1 MNYLLRT
8 SFRRAMYNKTTHRD
22 SLPSRIWKCVTGLLQ
37 WPPLPPPLSPH
48 LVPTAPKRTQWA
60 WDVVKWDWRRVAE
73 SGRITGV
80 CRQTADRERNWVRE
94 RPPRGRSS
102 TSRQMH
108 CQRFAY
114 STIAVMLSSPWPNIR
129 DKTLDEWGFSS
140 LLHDH
145 PVLCYSW
152 ITAWEHPNHLPPWLS
167 CRTHSLADCSFP
179 KQMIKSMLLKSYFVI
194 FAVWE
199 KYIILWKV
207 EGWVVLRHPK
217 VLHFLNTS

>member
-129 DKTLDEWGFSS
+129 DKTLDEWKKKEKTEDWGASALFVRLFLCASRPSS
-140 LLHDH
+140 L
-145 PVLCYSW
+145 VLQL
-152 ITAWEHPNHLPPWLS
+152 NHCMRASKPPA
-167 CRTHSLADCSFP
+167 SL
-179 KQMIKSMLLKSYFVI
+179 
-194 FAVWE
+194 
-199 KYIILWKV
+199 IILQ
-207 EGWVVLRHPK
+207 
-217 VLHFLNTS
+217 NTQSGRLQFS